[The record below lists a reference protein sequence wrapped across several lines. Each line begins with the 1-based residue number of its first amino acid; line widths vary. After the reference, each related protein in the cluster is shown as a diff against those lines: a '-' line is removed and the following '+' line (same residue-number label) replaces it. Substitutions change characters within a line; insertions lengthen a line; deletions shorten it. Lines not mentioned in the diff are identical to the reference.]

1 MIVHVS
7 MCVRMDV
14 PVDVN
19 SHQVNM
25 YKTAFLG
32 KYVIWD
38 CESAGGEFEN
48 VCVYMSSVVG

>member
-1 MIVHVS
+1 

-19 SHQVNM
+19 PHQVNM

-38 CESAGGEFEN
+38 YEGAGGEFES
-48 VCVYMSSVVG
+48 VCVYVSSVVG